1 MNCLDA
7 YVIMSSP
14 IITETNS
21 TTVDPLTNGE
31 YANVTADINTALHTL
46 GYLRINIFTDLS
58 GTAFAKDNLGNDIV
72 DRTIHSTRY
81 NYPATDSSGN
91 TIDGHMTITFTDGT
105 TYDNDDTYN
114 TSYAYYFTGLEAG
127 GIKYLT

>member
-1 MNCLDA
+1 MN
-7 YVIMSSP
+7 SGN

-31 YANVTADINTALHTL
+31 YAQVTADINTALHTL

-58 GTAFAKDNLGNDIV
+58 GTMYAQDNLGNDII
-72 DRTIHSTRY
+72 DRTIYSTRY
-81 NYPATDSSGN
+81 TYPTTDLSGN
-91 TIDGHMTITFTDGT
+91 TIDGHMTMTFTDGT
-105 TYDNDDTYN
+105 TYDNSDINN
-114 TSYAYYFTGLEAG
+114 TAYAYYLTGLEAG

>member
-1 MNCLDA
+1 
-7 YVIMSSP
+7 MSSGV
-14 IITETNS
+14 ITETNN

-58 GTAFAKDNLGNDIV
+58 GTMFAQDNLGNDINN
-72 DRTIHSTRY
+72 RTIYSTRY
-81 NYPATDSSGN
+81 IYPTTDLSGN
-91 TIDGHMTITFTDGT
+91 TIDGDMIITFTDGT
-105 TYDNDDTYN
+105 TYENNDINN
-114 TSYAYYFTGLEAG
+114 TAYAYYLTGLEAG